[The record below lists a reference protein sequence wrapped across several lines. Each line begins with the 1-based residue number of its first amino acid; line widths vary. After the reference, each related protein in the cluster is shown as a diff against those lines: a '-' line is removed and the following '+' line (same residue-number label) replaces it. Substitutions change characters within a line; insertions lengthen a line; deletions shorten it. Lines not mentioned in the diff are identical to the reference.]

1 MVSALF
7 TAFAIIAAGQ
17 AEAPPVTATDL
28 TLPIAY
34 FEGRDEDDE
43 DGPVRR
49 NGLKPR
55 R

>member
-17 AEAPPVTATDL
+17 AKAPPVGAKDMTP
-28 TLPIAY
+28 PIAW
-34 FEGRDEDDE
+34 FEGRDEDE
-43 DGPVRR
+43 ESLRARR
-49 NGLKPR
+49 APPR

>member
-17 AEAPPVTATDL
+17 AEVPAASRDVP
-28 TLPIAY
+28 LPIAW

-43 DGPVRR
+43 GRPIRR
-49 NGLKPR
+49 EPLKPR